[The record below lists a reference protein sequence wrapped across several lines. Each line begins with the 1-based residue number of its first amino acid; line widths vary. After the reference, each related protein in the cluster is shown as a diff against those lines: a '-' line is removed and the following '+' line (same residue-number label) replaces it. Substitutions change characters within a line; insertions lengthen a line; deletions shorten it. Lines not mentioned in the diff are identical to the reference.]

1 MLDDLALRHAAMA
14 YVAAK
19 SGHNGGRISRTELEA
34 FTFQGRQVKLID
46 QSRGIRNPRELDA
59 TLTILSQ
66 PEGPYEDVDT
76 ADGLLRYAYRSGDP
90 NGGDNRKLRRA
101 AELRVPLILLR
112 GIRAGVFAPVFPVY
126 IARDVPEGR
135 FVEVALDESL
145 LFLSRPETDDE
156 RAYAERMTRQRLHQP
171 EFRARVLLAYETRC
185 AMCRLA
191 HAELLDAAHILGDRH
206 PEGRPVVSNG
216 LSLCKIHHAAYDQS
230 FIGVRPDLVI
240 EVQEELLHEVDGPML
255 KHGIQEL
262 AGSRLHVPRAISAR
276 PNTAHLEERYE
287 QFRHAV

>member
-1 MLDDLALRHAAMA
+1 MVDDRALRDAAMA
-14 YVAAK
+14 YVAER
-19 SGHNGGRISRTELEA
+19 SLRNGGVISRAELEA
-34 FTFQGRQVKLID
+34 FTFGDLRMRLVD
-46 QSRGIRNPRELDA
+46 QSRGIRNPRELEA
-59 TLTILSQ
+59 TLSILSQ

-101 AELRVPLILLR
+101 AELKVPLILLR

-126 IARDVPEGR
+126 IARDVPEER
-135 FVEVALDESL
+135 YVEVALDESL
-145 LFLSRPETDDE
+145 LLLPRPTTDDE

-185 AMCRLA
+185 AMCRLH

-206 PEGRPVVSNG
+206 PDGRPVVSNG
-216 LSLCKIHHAAYDQS
+216 MSLCKIHHAAYDQN

-240 EVQEELLHEVDGPML
+240 EVQPDLLHEVDGPML
-255 KHGIQEL
+255 RHGIQEL
-262 AGSRLHVPRAISAR
+262 AGQRLQVPRLPASR
-276 PNTAHLEERYE
+276 PNPTHLEQRYE
-287 QFRHAV
+287 QFRQVG